1 MKYLI
6 YCLFFTT
13 LVFSQNYNYSIT
25 NNLATSTGVNNQ
37 LEEIEYFKAYLLPL
51 AEKNNLQ
58 KALDTYGAVRLEKGD
73 YSGGSDIT
81 LHSGQ
86 KLLGYPNFNKVPK
99 IIIAAGSS
107 NIKITNI
114 NSGSIT
120 FQAGNAITNS
130 IFKNIEST
138 SLLSVGGIIVS
149 NSFINLSRCVL
160 KWDMSSSGYF
170 RNNKI
175 IKHRIHSYYP
185 QIVMKGNTTTPSYG
199 NVQLWLNM
207 LTPGGNGAEIDNL
220 KTLTWVGLDAETW
233 NYLNISAKPL
243 IDMKNMG
250 DVKIASIQGA
260 NFGPTPTPA
269 FSISADNLFMT
280 QKYIRNLGTDKSTLG
295 KNTNMFLLDSNSE
308 GYNIDVA
315 TTGYDFK
322 GYFGTTNNIT
332 LGGANITSAITDIP
346 TIEKLT
352 KTILGTK
359 NTPWAKPVFETIP
372 NPTGDNWSVTRDS
385 IKKEGKRDDTKYIQN
400 LINTNGIAE
409 LQEGIYYIS
418 STLTI
423 KSNQGIIGKGTGKTA
438 IVGLTDTFPLITGE
452 NESGEVRFY
461 LSNMTLQGGSTGLRI
476 HPLDGSRISV
486 SPCLFKYLIFRNQNY
501 GIHLDK
507 FYGFDNNFIEN
518 VCFVDTNIGLFQEVD
533 PSYIGGETSTMM
545 FLDKVVFYKCQWINN
560 KKAMSLLGKRAC
572 NLNAWIDCRFD
583 NNDIVAEMNNYSSP
597 LFANCN
603 FTNTKGDFI
612 IGGESG
618 VGFYSCVFIRNTAK
632 STFQLYGVYLEGCS
646 LLDNVKLCE
655 KYKSKSFITN
665 SIVTGTIGTMT
676 SGMIVN
682 SKMLS
687 NPTFN
692 KILVDVKGAIPTVI
706 IDAAPQPYPQLLVT
720 Q

>member
-6 YCLFFTT
+6 CCLLLTT
-13 LVFSQNYNYSIT
+13 LVFSQNYHYSIT
-25 NNLATSTGVNNQ
+25 NKKVTSTGVNNQ
-37 LEEIEYFKAYLLPL
+37 LEEIEYFKAYLLPI

-58 KALDTYGAVRLEKGD
+58 KAIDTYGSVRLEKGD
-73 YSGGSDIT
+73 YSGSSDIT

-86 KLLGYPNFNKVPK
+86 KLLGYPNYNKVPK
-99 IIIAAGSS
+99 IIIAAGSN
-107 NIKITNI
+107 NIKVTNI
-114 NSGSIT
+114 TSGSIT

-138 SLLSVGGIIVS
+138 FMLSVGGTIVS

-160 KWDMSSSGYF
+160 NWDMSSSGYF

-175 IKHRIHSYYP
+175 IKHRIHSYSP
-185 QIVMKGNTTTPSYG
+185 QIIMKGNSNTTSYG
-199 NVQLWLNM
+199 NVQLWINL
-207 LTPGGNGAEIDNL
+207 LTPSGNGAEIDNL

-233 NYLNISAKPL
+233 NYLNHSAKPL
-243 IDMKNMG
+243 IEMKNMG

-260 NFGPTPTPA
+260 NFGATPTPA
-269 FSISADNLFMT
+269 FSITADNLYMT
-280 QKYIRNLGTDKSTLG
+280 KKYIRNLGTDKSTLG
-295 KNTNMFLLDSNSE
+295 KNTNMFLLDSNKES
-308 GYNIDVA
+308 YNIDVA
-315 TTGYDFK
+315 TTGFDFK
-322 GYFGTTNNIT
+322 GYFGNTNISLNGVNIS
-332 LGGANITSAITDIP
+332 SAITDVP

-359 NTPWAKPVFETIP
+359 NTPWARPVFETIP
-372 NPTGDNWSVTRDS
+372 NPTGDNWRVKRDS
-385 IKKEGKRDDTKYIQN
+385 IKQEGKKDDTKYIQN

-409 LQEGIYYIS
+409 LEEGVYYIS

-423 KSNQGIIGKGTGKTA
+423 NSNQGIIGKGTGKTA

-452 NESGEVRFY
+452 NKTGEVRFY

-476 HPLDGSRISV
+476 HPLNGSTMSV
-486 SPCLFKYLIFRNQNY
+486 SPCLFKYLVFRNQNY

-507 FYGFDNNFIEN
+507 FFGFDNNFIEN

-533 PSYIGGETSTMM
+533 PSYTAGDTPTMM
-545 FLDKVVFYKCQWINN
+545 FMDKVVFYKCQWINN

-572 NLNAWIDCRFD
+572 NLNGWIDCKFD

-618 VGFYSCVFIRNTAK
+618 VGFYSCVFNKNTTK
-632 STFQLYGVYLEGCS
+632 STFQLYEVYLEGCS
-646 LLDNVKLCE
+646 LLDNVKLCG
-655 KYKSKSFITN
+655 KYNSKAYLTN
-665 SIVTGTIGTMT
+665 STVTGIIGTMN

-692 KILVDVKGAIPTVI
+692 KLFVNVKASIPTVI
-706 IDAAPQPYPQLLVT
+706 IDAAPNPYPQLLVT